1 MKTGIM
7 GSAAMAFTM
16 MGEKGGDPQ
25 ARTHEP
31 KQGKGKE
38 SSSVMFNYGA
48 INAPINLQNNSQ
60 KAKRKVLLA
69 SNKKQGRN

>member
-1 MKTGIM
+1 MKTGVM
-7 GSAAMAFTM
+7 SSAMMAFAM
-16 MGEKGGDPQ
+16 MSGDPQ
-25 ARTHEP
+25 ERAHEP

-38 SSSVMFNYGA
+38 SSNAIFNYGA